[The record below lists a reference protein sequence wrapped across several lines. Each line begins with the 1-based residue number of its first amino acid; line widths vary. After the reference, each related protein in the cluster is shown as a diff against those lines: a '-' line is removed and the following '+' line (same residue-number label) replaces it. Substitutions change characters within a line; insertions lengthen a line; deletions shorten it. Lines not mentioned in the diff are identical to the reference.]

1 MLSGLNQGSFVYIFD
16 KTDKPKLKIGEVVG
30 ITQPKFCQNGIANMV
45 VDMKV
50 KIDDIVIDY
59 FNIPSNSS
67 IVSYNG
73 GKITISETKQGLQ
86 TEIETALENSKNIV
100 NNIEYYKTNIETYE
114 NILKEINPQF
124 AKDKERDTQISNLEI
139 KVSGIETKLDKIL
152 EAINKS

>member
-1 MLSGLNQGSFVYIFD
+1 
-16 KTDKPKLKIGEVVG
+16 
-30 ITQPKFCQNGIANMV
+30 MV

-50 KIDDIVIDY
+50 KIDDIVTDY

>member
-30 ITQPKFCQNGIANMV
+30 ITQPKFGQNGIANMV

-50 KIDDIVIDY
+50 KIDDIVTDY

-86 TEIETALENSKNIV
+86 TEIETALENNS
-100 NNIEYYKTNIETYE
+100 EADYDRGRDRDY
-114 NILKEINPQF
+114 
-124 AKDKERDTQISNLEI
+124 ERDDDDRYYDEERTRRSDRRR
-139 KVSGIETKLDKIL
+139 SRY
-152 EAINKS
+152 

>member
-1 MLSGLNQGSFVYIFD
+1 MISGLNQGSFVYIFD

-30 ITQPKFCQNGIANMV
+30 ITQPKFSSNGMNSMV
-45 VDMKV
+45 VDIKV
-50 KIDDIVIDY
+50 KVDDTITDY
-59 FNIPSNSS
+59 FNIPSNNS

-86 TEIETALENSKNIV
+86 TEIETALENSRNIV
-100 NNIEYYKTNIETYE
+100 NNIEYYKNNIETYE

-124 AKDKERDTQISNLEI
+124 AKDKERDTQISNLEN

-152 EAINKS
+152 EVINKS